1 MDAAHGHGSNTPP
14 QPDDLG
20 SPAPSPRRLLVL
32 LDYDGTTTV
41 QEGMEELLQHFVG
54 DAWRPIE
61 EAMNRG
67 ELGHAET
74 HRRQVQLVQAPRHEF
89 LSALVD
95 PALPRP
101 GLASFLSFVHEAGG
115 QAAIVSAGFREAIEE
130 LWRRFALPPVEVFA
144 SELVGG
150 GPGEGPPYDVAFNP
164 LLTDCPRCG
173 PRSCKAGI
181 LRALRRPGDLVVV
194 CGDGE
199 GDLCMAREADLTF
212 AHRRLAI
219 LCAAEHLPWEP
230 LDDFGG
236 VAAALRRRFAGQY
249 PTS

>member
-1 MDAAHGHGSNTPP
+1 MP
-14 QPDDLG
+14 
-20 SPAPSPRRLLVL
+20 RLLVL

-74 HRRQVQLVQAPRHEF
+74 HRRQVQLVRAPRREF
-89 LSALVD
+89 LAALVD
-95 PALPRP
+95 PARPRP
-101 GLASFLSFVHEAGG
+101 GLAELITFVHEAGG
-115 QAAIVSAGFREAIEE
+115 RTAVVSAGFREAIEE
-130 LWRRFALPPVEVFA
+130 LWRRFGLPAVEVFA
-144 SELVGG
+144 SELVGASPG
-150 GPGEGPPYDVAFNP
+150 GEPPYDVAFNP

-181 LRALRRPGDLVVV
+181 VRALRRPGDMVVV

-199 GDLCMAREADLTF
+199 GDLCMARAADLTF
-212 AHRRLAI
+212 AHRRLA
-219 LCAAEHLPWEP
+219 LHCAAEGLPWEP

-236 VAAALRRRFAGQY
+236 VVEALRRRFDGQT
-249 PTS
+249 PSP